1 MIIAA
6 GCSLHH
12 RAMRQRCLLFYFYV
26 RSNDVTLKPL
36 MAESRLFTTNEKIEH
51 KCHKPRFLIILAGG
65 GELARTVLA
74 SELHDKHDGET
85 CQSSDWNSIV
95 AELLMSVSSTHTHTH
110 THTHTFARVLR
121 RLVI

>member
-1 MIIAA
+1 
-6 GCSLHH
+6 
-12 RAMRQRCLLFYFYV
+12 
-26 RSNDVTLKPL
+26 

-65 GELARTVLA
+65 EGELARTVLA

-95 AELLMSVSSTHTHTH
+95 AELLMSVSSTHTPVSYTH
-110 THTHTFARVLR
+110 LTLPTILRV
-121 RLVI
+121 